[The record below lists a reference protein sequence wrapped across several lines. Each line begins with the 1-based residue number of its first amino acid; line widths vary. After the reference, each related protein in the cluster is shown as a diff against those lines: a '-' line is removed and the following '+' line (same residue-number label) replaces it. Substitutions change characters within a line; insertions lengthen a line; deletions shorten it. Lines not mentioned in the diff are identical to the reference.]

1 MVSLTIIQAVAPQS
15 YRSAR
20 PCIRIGLDMD
30 RFRTIAPN
38 KEVWMVEQGFSWS
51 SLGLSKDAPLVYP
64 TVACI

>member
-1 MVSLTIIQAVAPQS
+1 
-15 YRSAR
+15 
-20 PCIRIGLDMD
+20 MD